1 MERQLELLITDIWG
15 RDKMKLKQISIFL
28 ENRKGRLWKA
38 LNVLSNADI
47 NIRALSIAD
56 TSEFGILRMIVPDPE
71 KAKGILENDNFV
83 VKVNEVIAVEV
94 PDKPGGLGGILGL
107 LNRAD
112 INVEYLYAFV
122 EKNKDEAIVVLRTDD
137 VDAGIEALE
146 GGNVTMLTA
155 EEVYTL

>member
-1 MERQLELLITDIWG
+1 
-15 RDKMKLKQISIFL
+15 MKLKQISIFL

-38 LNVLSNADI
+38 LNVLANADI

-71 KAKGILENDNFV
+71 KAQNILDINNFV
-83 VKVNEVIAVEV
+83 VKVNEVIVVEV
-94 PDKPGGLGGILGL
+94 PDEPGGLDRILGF
-107 LNRAD
+107 LNKAD

-137 VDAGIEALE
+137 LDAGIEALKA
-146 GGNVTMLTA
+146 GNVTMLTA
-155 EEVYTL
+155 EDVYTL